1 MWIALISSRT
11 AWPTPAQLEEHPG
24 AGAGAGSGRRCP
36 PGRGN
41 PGAAALGQTAGT
53 AGCPVRPGPSRP
65 VPLPGPVRR
74 QRAPSVAV
82 GARPRP
88 RRAPGPAPP
97 RGYGG
102 SVGGR
107 LPPRSARRGGSAG
120 SGGTGRPTPGRGAAG
135 RSPGRG
141 GPGAAAPVRRL
152 AAPPPGP
159 GGRATRLPSRLAS
172 PAWRWKPSLQQ
183 TPSGSERNATARP
196 AAFGPEAPVG

>member
-1 MWIALISSRT
+1 MAYPRPAGRAPGSRGRGGKRPPVPSGEGEPGGGSSR
-11 AWPTPAQLEEHPG
+11 ADGGDGGLPCPA
-24 AGAGAGSGRRCP
+24 
-36 PGRGN
+36 
-41 PGAAALGQTAGT
+41 
-53 AGCPVRPGPSRP
+53 RP
-65 VPLPGPVRR
+65 VPSRCPARSGGRGLPRSRWALG
-74 QRAPSVAV
+74 
-82 GARPRP
+82 
-88 RRAPGPAPP
+88 PGPAPP

-196 AAFGPEAPVG
+196 AAFGP